1 MEFVPAASFGSL
13 GEAVAQ
19 IQSLGEIKSPGAVAL
34 EGIAEGPLSLVEV
47 GLAGLKKD
55 VDTTDNMDKPLAL
68 EYKPQKQIG
77 QTKEE
82 GPKLLTF
89 QPEDIVGEG
98 FTGKKRS
105 TSEQTAERG
114 IAAKIYNLI
123 SDVATQGTKDGT
135 NYRKISPTAILKS
148 LGSAEREFLRRKTDD
163 KGVTFVKDVLEDLV
177 KNKKID
183 KSPIY
188 GGDKAKGV
196 PKQKQGFI
204 YHTKSPYDTK
214 TQGRVECPETRGRL
228 LPNSRTER

>member
-1 MEFVPAASFGSL
+1 M
-13 GEAVAQ
+13 
-19 IQSLGEIKSPGAVAL
+19 AL

-77 QTKEE
+77 QTVKEE

-196 PKQKQGFI
+196 PRQKKDL
-204 YHTKSPYDTK
+204 YTTLNLHTIRKHKKKLNKLRLMQTK
-214 TQGRVECPETRGRL
+214 ENNNQRKRHR
-228 LPNSRTER
+228 